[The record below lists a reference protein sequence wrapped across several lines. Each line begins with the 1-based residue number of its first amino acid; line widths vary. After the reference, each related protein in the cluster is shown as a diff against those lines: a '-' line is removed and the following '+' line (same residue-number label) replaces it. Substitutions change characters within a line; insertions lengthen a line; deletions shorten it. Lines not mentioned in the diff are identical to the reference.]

1 GTKVVVNSFEYMP
14 GDFTRNADFS
24 LPLERIKRALAS
36 AAGHDVR
43 DFINAT
49 RIATELLGRSIG
61 GNMIMIG
68 YCYQVGAL
76 PLSAESIERA
86 IELNGEE
93 VAMNLAAFRYGR
105 RAAADPAAIKP
116 LPRPQPEP
124 ANG

>member
-1 GTKVVVNSFEYMP
+1 
-14 GDFTRNADFS
+14 FS
-24 LPLERIKRALAS
+24 LPLERIKRAIAT

-43 DFINAT
+43 HVLDAT
-49 RIATELLGRSIG
+49 KIATGLLGKSIG
-61 GNMIMIG
+61 CSMLRIG
-68 YCYQVGAL
+68 YCYQIGAL
-76 PLSAESIERA
+76 PLSAESIEKA